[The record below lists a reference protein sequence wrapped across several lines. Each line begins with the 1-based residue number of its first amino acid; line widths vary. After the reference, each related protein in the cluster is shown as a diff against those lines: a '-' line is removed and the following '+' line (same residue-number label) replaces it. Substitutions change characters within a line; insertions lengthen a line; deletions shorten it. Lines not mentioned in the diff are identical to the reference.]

1 VFVVETIR
9 AACAELRAGANLSDA
24 AFLRVVNQNQRAEA
38 AARAALA
45 ASPNDPVTL
54 RTLARLYDNMGQHER
69 ALDICD
75 TAVARGAEDAQ
86 NHFLRAIV
94 LQHLG
99 RFGEALSAFQRTAA
113 LDPLIGRAHL
123 EIVQLSDKPEAAALA
138 PSLTALFERVR
149 DHPVRAMFVGHAL
162 AKIAEDAGDV
172 EASFRWLQRAKTG
185 LREQR
190 RFDYPAAKALHEA
203 AQVIDAQSG
212 CESAEPIFVVGL
224 PRTGTT
230 LLDRILSSH
239 AQVTSLG
246 ELPYLLLLTN
256 AMAGAAPANP
266 LQAGALAH
274 APRFD
279 LARFGEGYVES
290 TRPSS
295 GATQHFID
303 KAPLNYLLAGLV
315 HAALPNARI
324 ICVRR
329 DPMDACLAIY
339 RQVLPVQSGQYDFA
353 YDLEDAARYVVL
365 FESLLSRWRESL
377 PPERFTVLDYEKLV
391 AGIEP
396 EVRRLLTFCDLDW
409 DPRCLEFHQ
418 NAGPVAT
425 PSAQQVRRPIYATS
439 VGRWR
444 RYGAL
449 MQPALQILQAAGLA

>member
-1 VFVVETIR
+1 M
-9 AACAELRAGANLSDA
+9 SDA

-329 DPMDACLAIY
+329 DPMDACFSNLK
-339 RQVLPVQSGQYDFA
+339 
-353 YDLEDAARYVVL
+353 EL
-365 FESLLSRWRESL
+365 FEGGAYPYSYAFEDLAAHHRGFDRLLAHWMAEARGAMH
-377 PPERFTVLDYEKLV
+377 VVDYEALV
-391 AGIEP
+391 RSGEDTLRGI
-396 EVRRLLTFCDLDW
+396 LAFCGLAPALDML
-409 DPRCLEFHQ
+409 DITA
-418 NAGPVAT
+418 NAAPVSTA
-425 PSAQQVRRPIYATS
+425 SSSQVRSPIHDRGIGA
-439 VGRWR
+439 WR
-444 RYGAL
+444 RYAVPLEPLRRMLDAQGN
-449 MQPALQILQAAGLA
+449 GHDR